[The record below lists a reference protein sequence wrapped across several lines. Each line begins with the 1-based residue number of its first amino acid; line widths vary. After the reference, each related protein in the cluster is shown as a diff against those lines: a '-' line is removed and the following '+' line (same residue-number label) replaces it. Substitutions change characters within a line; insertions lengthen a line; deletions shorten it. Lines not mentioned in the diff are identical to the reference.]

1 MNIETERKY
10 VIEKPDIEI
19 LARQNGFT
27 ESEITQIYLNSE
39 LSTHRVRKRVFSD
52 GRVELTENKKVRISR
67 MSSEEYESEISK
79 EAFLGL
85 SQNIEIGSKP
95 LYKTRRTFLYE
106 GKVFELDY
114 YHEWKNSCIMEV
126 ELSSEEE
133 EIKLPPFIKILADVT
148 GIREYS
154 NHSMAHSF
162 PEEI

>member
-39 LSTHRVRKRVFSD
+39 LSTNRVRKRVFSD

-114 YHEWKNSCIMEV
+114 YPEWKNSCIMEV